1 MNEKAYPQVPTQS
14 PIQRKEPIVKT
25 TLRTVLTALTLF
37 ALLTTAFANGDPDP
51 LEGLVFNVAGNYYD
65 GYITAAW
72 LAVTGSSASDHPPG
86 TTGFVLAIAETYYG
100 GDVEA
105 AITALTEA
113 FASEEMREQIIDV
126 LTSR

>member
-1 MNEKAYPQVPTQS
+1 M
-14 PIQRKEPIVKT
+14 KT

-37 ALLTTAFANGDPDP
+37 APAHHRVREWRSRSPRRLGVQCRRQLLRRRHHRRLVGRHRFA
-51 LEGLVFNVAGNYYD
+51 
-65 GYITAAW
+65 
-72 LAVTGSSASDHPPG
+72 ASDHPPG

>member
-65 GYITAAW
+65 GYITAAR
-72 LAVTGSSASDHPPG
+72 LAVTGSSPVIIPPG
-86 TTGFVLAIAETYYG
+86 PQASCWPSRRPTT
-100 GDVEA
+100 A
-105 AITALTEA
+105 A
-113 FASEEMREQIIDV
+113 
-126 LTSR
+126 TSRLLSRPSPKLSRARK

>member
-1 MNEKAYPQVPTQS
+1 M
-14 PIQRKEPIVKT
+14 
-25 TLRTVLTALTLF
+25 
-37 ALLTTAFANGDPDP
+37 
-51 LEGLVFNVAGNYYD
+51 
-65 GYITAAW
+65 
-72 LAVTGSSASDHPPG
+72 
-86 TTGFVLAIAETYYG
+86 LAIAETYYG